1 MLTTLPS
8 DLGLQILAWL
18 SLSELRAVQ
27 LVSRSLHGFVRAH
40 EDSIY
45 RAAALYHRFV
55 NEAHLDL
62 AENPGP
68 IPWQTAHESTAA
80 TWKALCAFICA
91 CCHDPLLML
100 SVSGRAGFVL
110 EHGWHGQGEAALGSI
125 SLPSLASSV
134 LHVDEAMGTVLIVC
148 LDTRFHLL
156 SLKTGRTL
164 WQEDPVSPLWA
175 SIVHSDDA
183 D

>member
-55 NEAHLDL
+55 NEVHLDL

-68 IPWQTAHESTAA
+68 IPWQTAHESTAP
-80 TWKALCAFICA
+80 TWKALCAFICT
-91 CCHDPLLML
+91 CCHDPLLTL

-110 EHGWHGQGEAALGSI
+110 EYGWHGKGEAALGSI
-125 SLPSLASSV
+125 SLPSLGSSGPMNV
-134 LHVDEAMGTVLIVC
+134 HVDEAMGTALIIC
-148 LDTRFHLL
+148 LNTRFLLL
-156 SLKTGRTL
+156 SLKTGRKL
-164 WQEDPVSPLWA
+164 WQEDLVSPL
-175 SIVHSDDA
+175 
-183 D
+183 

>member
-55 NEAHLDL
+55 NEAHLNL

-68 IPWQTAHESTAA
+68 IPWQTPHESTAP
-80 TWKALCAFICA
+80 TWKALCASVCTY
-91 CCHDPLLML
+91 CHDPLLTL
-100 SVSGRAGFVL
+100 SVPGRACFVL
-110 EHGWHGQGEAALGSI
+110 EHNWRGQGEAALGSI
-125 SLPSLASSV
+125 SLPSLASSGPMN
-134 LHVDEAMGTVLIVC
+134 LHVDEAMGTVLIIC
-148 LDTRFHLL
+148 LNTRFLLL
-156 SLKTGRTL
+156 SLKTGRMI
-164 WQEDPVSPLWA
+164 WQEDLVSLL
-175 SIVHSDDA
+175 
-183 D
+183 